1 MHELSIAS
9 SIIESVESSVP
20 PGTQV
25 KVVRLQIG
33 KLSNVLPEA
42 LTFSFDIIKEETLLK
57 NAVMEIEMK
66 DVIVKCNQCGNEGV
80 SDPILIH
87 CSLCGSFD
95 VIVCS
100 GEQLEITEIEV
111 ES

>member
-9 SIIESVESSVP
+9 CIIESVENSIPAGS
-20 PGTQV
+20 QV
-25 KVVRLQIG
+25 KTIRLQIG

-42 LTFSFDIIKEETLLK
+42 LTFSFDIIKENTPLE
-57 NAVMEIEMK
+57 NAVVEIEIK
-66 DVIVKCNQCGNEGV
+66 DVIVKCNQCGKESI
-80 SDPILIH
+80 SDPPLIH
-87 CSLCGSFD
+87 CTVCGSFD
-95 VIVCS
+95 VLVCS

>member
-9 SIIESVESSVP
+9 YIIESVESSIP
-20 PGTQV
+20 PGTEV
-25 KVVRLQIG
+25 KTIRLQIG

-57 NAVMEIEMK
+57 NAVMEIEVK
-66 DVIVKCNQCGNEGV
+66 DVIVKCNQCGNESI
-80 SDPILIH
+80 SDPPFIH

-95 VIVCS
+95 VAVCS
-100 GEQLEITEIEV
+100 GEQLEITEIEI

>member
-9 SIIESVESSVP
+9 CIIEAVESSISP
-20 PGTQV
+20 NTQV
-25 KVVRLQIG
+25 KTIRLQIG

-42 LTFSFDIIKEETLLK
+42 LTFSFDVIKEETLLK
-57 NAVMEIEMK
+57 NAVMEIEVK
-66 DVIVKCNQCGNEGV
+66 DVVVKCNQCGNESI
-80 SDPILIH
+80 SDPPLIY

-95 VIVCS
+95 VIICS
-100 GEQLEITEIEV
+100 GEQLEIIEIEV